1 MLYRLTMYCEE
12 EHEKYLF
19 ATGLLVCITPF
30 TQAETSAQ
38 CSAQQDQ
45 IIAQA
50 LNITTEDLAQR
61 QLDSTCKT
69 DPEMP
74 DIHWS
79 AMPYLMR
86 LITRK
91 IILLKTVPRCS

>member
-1 MLYRLTMYCEE
+1 MK
-12 EHEKYLF
+12 KYLF

-69 DPEMP
+69 DPENAGY
-74 DIHWS
+74 S
-79 AMPYLMR
+79 LVGYAVLNAPYNKENYSSEDGAKVQLIIAR
-86 LITRK
+86 LDK
-91 IILLKTVPRCS
+91 QQIL